1 VDFLYRMDQ
10 KVIHTVTKRK
20 GQIAE
25 PTHEDSSVFRFYWV
39 TWDEGGST
47 DAVAQQFLVPA

>member
-1 VDFLYRMDQ
+1 MDQ

-20 GQIAE
+20 GQIAK
-25 PTHEDSSVFRFYWV
+25 PTQEDGSAFWFYWV

-47 DAVAQQFLVPA
+47 DTVVEQFLLPA